1 MSPCPSPTFI
11 TVVSP
16 TPSQHFPHLCSDHP
30 HLTKD
35 QTSLP
40 VQRIFW
46 NNSSICSR
54 EGILYLS
61 YLYLLQHHICFQ
73 NCSPAISSNTCKQRD
88 KKRRFEGNIM
98 MRRKQER
105 LEQGLQVKVP
115 SPFRCPISL
124 DVMRSPVSL
133 CTGVTY
139 DRASIQRWLESGNT
153 TCPATMLPLPS
164 TDLVPNLTLQRLIH
178 VWSSSAASAAASPTP
193 LVSRRIAGG
202 IIRELRSASSSTSDD
217 DLVPQLRKLA
227 DFFSADNVDDTDKND
242 LVNAGGCASV
252 LVSLL
257 LGRDFKLESLVEVA
271 RILAFILTSDFVEES
286 NKKIAVS
293 HLCTDLDRS
302 VSALIRVLRDGNG
315 LESRIDAAI
324 VLDAIIAASDA
335 GTKVLIA
342 EEVLIRE
349 LVRLIEPSDEK
360 GAAMDRRAVEAGLGC
375 LARISAAK
383 RARPR
388 VVRAGVV
395 PALAR
400 VLMANA
406 AVAPAAT
413 AEKALRVMEA
423 AAGCAEGRAA
433 ICEDGAAAAT
443 AVVARMVKAGREG
456 AESAVAVLW
465 SVCQAFRD
473 RRAVEAVAAAEG
485 GATKMLLLMQSGCS
499 PAARQMAADL
509 LKIYR
514 VNSKSRL
521 AGYDT
526 KTTHI
531 TPF

>member
-1 MSPCPSPTFI
+1 SSPISPCNGS
-11 TVVSP
+11 S
-16 TPSQHFPHLCSDHP
+16 
-30 HLTKD
+30 
-35 QTSLP
+35 TSGP
-40 VQRIFW
+40 
-46 NNSSICSR
+46 
-54 EGILYLS
+54 
-61 YLYLLQHHICFQ
+61 
-73 NCSPAISSNTCKQRD
+73 P
-88 KKRRFEGNIM
+88 
-98 MRRKQER
+98 
-105 LEQGLQVKVP
+105 
-115 SPFRCPISL
+115 
-124 DVMRSPVSL
+124 
-133 CTGVTY
+133 
-139 DRASIQRWLESGNT
+139 
-153 TCPATMLPLPS
+153 PLPPPP
-164 TDLVPNLTLQRLIH
+164 LPPRL
-178 VWSSSAASAAASPTP
+178 SFPAALPEASFASSAPP
-193 LVSRRIAGG
+193 LPPPVTMISCRS
-202 IIRELRSASSSTSDD
+202 SASS
-217 DLVPQLRKLA
+217 
-227 DFFSADNVDDTDKND
+227 
-242 LVNAGGCASV
+242 
-252 LVSLL
+252 
-257 LGRDFKLESLVEVA
+257 SLVEVA
-271 RILAFILTSDFVEES
+271 RILALILTSDFVEES

-293 HLCTDLDRS
+293 DLYADLDRS

-335 GTKVLIA
+335 GTMVLIA
-342 EEVLIRE
+342 EEELIRE
-349 LVRLIEPSDEK
+349 LVRLIGPSDEK

-388 VVRAGVV
+388 VVRSGVV

-400 VLMANA
+400 VLMASS

-514 VNSKSRL
+514 VNSKSCL

>member
-1 MSPCPSPTFI
+1 
-11 TVVSP
+11 
-16 TPSQHFPHLCSDHP
+16 
-30 HLTKD
+30 
-35 QTSLP
+35 
-40 VQRIFW
+40 
-46 NNSSICSR
+46 
-54 EGILYLS
+54 
-61 YLYLLQHHICFQ
+61 
-73 NCSPAISSNTCKQRD
+73 
-88 KKRRFEGNIM
+88 M
-98 MRRKQER
+98 MRGKQER
-105 LEQGLQVKVP
+105 LAQGLEVKVP
-115 SPFRCPISL
+115 SLFRCPISL

-139 DRASIQRWLESGNT
+139 ERASIQRWLESGNT

-227 DFFSADNVDDTDKND
+227 DFFSAGNVDDIDKND

-257 LGRDFKLESLVEVA
+257 LRRDFKLESLVEVA
-271 RILAFILTSDFVEES
+271 RILALILTSDFVEES

-293 HLCTDLDRS
+293 DLYADLDRS

-335 GTKVLIA
+335 GTMVLIA
-342 EEVLIRE
+342 EEELIRE
-349 LVRLIEPSDEK
+349 LVRLIGPSDEK

-388 VVRAGVV
+388 VVRSGVV

-400 VLMANA
+400 VLMASS

-514 VNSKSRL
+514 VNSKSCL

>member
-1 MSPCPSPTFI
+1 ETPRVRPRCSLSPPPTSSPISPCNGS
-11 TVVSP
+11 S
-16 TPSQHFPHLCSDHP
+16 
-30 HLTKD
+30 
-35 QTSLP
+35 TSGP
-40 VQRIFW
+40 
-46 NNSSICSR
+46 
-54 EGILYLS
+54 
-61 YLYLLQHHICFQ
+61 
-73 NCSPAISSNTCKQRD
+73 P
-88 KKRRFEGNIM
+88 
-98 MRRKQER
+98 
-105 LEQGLQVKVP
+105 
-115 SPFRCPISL
+115 
-124 DVMRSPVSL
+124 
-133 CTGVTY
+133 
-139 DRASIQRWLESGNT
+139 
-153 TCPATMLPLPS
+153 PLPPPP
-164 TDLVPNLTLQRLIH
+164 LPPRL
-178 VWSSSAASAAASPTP
+178 SFPAALPEASFASSAPP
-193 LVSRRIAGG
+193 LPPPVTMISCRS
-202 IIRELRSASSSTSDD
+202 SASSLTSFPPATSTIST
-217 DLVPQLRKLA
+217 RTT
-227 DFFSADNVDDTDKND
+227 S
-242 LVNAGGCASV
+242 
-252 LVSLL
+252 
-257 LGRDFKLESLVEVA
+257 
-271 RILAFILTSDFVEES
+271 ILALILTSDFVEES

-293 HLCTDLDRS
+293 DLYADLDRS

-335 GTKVLIA
+335 GTMVLIA
-342 EEVLIRE
+342 EEELIRE
-349 LVRLIEPSDEK
+349 LVRLIGPSDEK

-388 VVRAGVV
+388 VVRSGVV

-400 VLMANA
+400 VLMASS

-423 AAGCAEGRAA
+423 AAGCA
-433 ICEDGAAAAT
+433 EDGAAAAT

-514 VNSKSRL
+514 VNSKSCL